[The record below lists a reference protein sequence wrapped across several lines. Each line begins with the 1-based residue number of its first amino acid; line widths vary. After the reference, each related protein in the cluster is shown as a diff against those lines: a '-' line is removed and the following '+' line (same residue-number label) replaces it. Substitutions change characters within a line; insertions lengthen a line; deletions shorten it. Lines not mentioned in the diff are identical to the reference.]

1 MSWVWKGLY
10 MSKAVTLEVRWRMVQ
25 DRLYF
30 LTVICG
36 GAPLNVGT
44 EGNGMT
50 GQEKTSPVSED
61 HHYGVSKIHTFVCVI
76 HL

>member
-1 MSWVWKGLY
+1 
-10 MSKAVTLEVRWRMVQ
+10 MSKAATLEVRWRIVQ
-25 DRLYF
+25 NRLYF

-61 HHYGVSKIHTFVCVI
+61 HHYGVSKIHTFVLVI